1 MSWGAA
7 SGKLTVRRAR
17 RGLWGAKKIEL
28 PGDYKKRVRE
38 GGEVQETKQSGK
50 ESWWHMMGRWLG
62 GKT

>member
-1 MSWGAA
+1 MSYQC
-7 SGKLTVRRAR
+7 SLRELTLRRAR
-17 RGLWGAKKIEL
+17 RGLWGTKKIEL

-38 GGEVQETKQSGK
+38 GGEVQETKQPGK